1 MPRPSLKLQRS
12 EEILDAFEKCVARYG
27 IEGTTL
33 EKTAEE
39 AGLQRSLLRHNVG
52 NRDDLLNS
60 LVNRFISESR
70 DSLELLESAVSYK
83 TTPKEFVNYLFDE
96 TYSDSQSVLVAQA
109 LITAA
114 PNYPEI
120 ASHLQKWVKDFTK
133 STVKIL
139 KRIVPNATPSDY
151 RIVASGIIGIYFN
164 VESLSPLGPMK
175 NLRKDSKSS
184 VMRLLETLIA
194 N

>member
-12 EEILDAFEKCVARYG
+12 EEILDAFERCVARYG

-70 DSLELLESAVSYK
+70 DSLLFHIKQLL
-83 TTPKEFVNYLFDE
+83 
-96 TYSDSQSVLVAQA
+96 
-109 LITAA
+109 
-114 PNYPEI
+114 
-120 ASHLQKWVKDFTK
+120 
-133 STVKIL
+133 
-139 KRIVPNATPSDY
+139 
-151 RIVASGIIGIYFN
+151 
-164 VESLSPLGPMK
+164 K
-175 NLRKDSKSS
+175 NL
-184 VMRLLETLIA
+184 
-194 N
+194 